1 MNASLKKEV
10 SLKEN
15 EFEYYMHTI
24 LMLLM
29 YGMAMWAYYN
39 SITIK
44 NDPVSRPSP
53 PPDTRDMDPIYKNA
67 ESCK

>member
-1 MNASLKKEV
+1 
-10 SLKEN
+10 
-15 EFEYYMHTI
+15 
-24 LMLLM
+24 MLLM

-53 PPDTRDMDPIYKNA
+53 PPDTRDMDPIYKVYCVQNYSKNA